1 MGEIYR
7 YPAVAFRPDE
17 YVQAKTVDEVKS
29 ILKKSGEEVRIVGG
43 GITLHELGVMG
54 MLSGVK
60 KLVDIQQ
67 LNLDYVEI
75 LGDATRIGASTPLH
89 KIRDHEMF
97 KREPA
102 LRAVNEASDFV
113 PVQIVNAATI
123 AGQICSGLPILC
135 LPTALMAVDATVKCV
150 SWEGERT
157 VPLNVFYLDY
167 FLTDLKPEEFVT
179 EVQIPKQPG
188 RSGSA
193 FKYEKLSAADYP
205 MGSVAVRV
213 TLDEQGKCQDCRVA
227 TGSLGRTPM
236 LMKKVGE
243 SLLKNKLDNQT
254 IARAGDL
261 LSKEIDPITDLR
273 ASADYRRNL
282 ARVLFK
288 EAAEMAISRVKR

>member
-1 MGEIYR
+1 MSEIYR

-17 YVQAKTVDEVKS
+17 YLQAKTVDEVVS
-29 ILKKSGEEVRIVGG
+29 ILKKFGEDVRIVGA

-67 LNLDYVEI
+67 LGLDYIESS
-75 LGDATRIGASTPLH
+75 GDITKLGASTPLH
-89 KIRDHEMF
+89 KIRDHELF
-97 KREPA
+97 GRVPA
-102 LRAVNEASDFV
+102 LRAINDASDFV

-123 AGQICSGLPILC
+123 AGQICTGLPILS
-135 LPTALMAVDATVKCV
+135 LPTALMAVDASVKCV
-150 SWEGERT
+150 SWEGERV
-157 VPLNVFYLDY
+157 VPLHSFYVDY

-188 RSGSA
+188 RSASA

-205 MGSVAVRV
+205 MASVAVRV
-213 TLDEQGKCQDCRVA
+213 GLDEQGKCMDCRVA

-236 LMKKVGE
+236 RMKNVEE
-243 SLLKNKLDNQT
+243 SLIKSKLDNET
-254 IARAGDL
+254 LARAGDL

-273 ASADYRRNL
+273 ASADYRRKL
-282 ARVLFK
+282 AKVLFK
-288 EAAEMAISRVKR
+288 EVAEMAISRVKR

>member
-1 MGEIYR
+1 MSEIYR

-17 YVQAKTVDEVKS
+17 YLQAKTVDEVVS
-29 ILKKSGEEVRIVGG
+29 ILKKSGEEARIVGA

-67 LNLDYVEI
+67 LGLDYIESS
-75 LGDATRIGASTPLH
+75 GDITKLGASTPLH
-89 KIRDHEMF
+89 KIRDHELF
-97 KREPA
+97 GRVPA
-102 LRAVNEASDFV
+102 LRAINDASDFV

-123 AGQICSGLPILC
+123 AGQICTGLPILS
-135 LPTALMAVDATVKCV
+135 LPTALMAVDASVKCV
-150 SWEGERT
+150 SWEGERV
-157 VPLNVFYLDY
+157 VPLHSFYVDY

-188 RSGSA
+188 RSASA

-213 TLDEQGKCQDCRVA
+213 GLDEQGKCLDCRVA
-227 TGSLGRTPM
+227 TGSLSRTPM
-236 LMKKVGE
+236 RIKKVEE
-243 SLLKNKLDNQT
+243 SLIKSKLDNET
-254 IARAGDL
+254 LARAGDL

-273 ASADYRRNL
+273 ASADYRRKL
-282 ARVLFK
+282 AKVLFK
-288 EAAEMAISRVKR
+288 EVAEMAISRVKR